1 MSIQIHIDEDRT
13 VFRPGE
19 TIAGDVS
26 WSLPVAPAQISL
38 ELFWTTRGKGQVD
51 SEVVQS
57 MQFKHPSASGEER
70 FALKIPNGPFS
81 FSGKLVSL
89 LWGLRLMIHPSQEQA
104 QVNLTISPTG
114 QEINL
119 VA

>member
-1 MSIQIHIDEDRT
+1 MSIQIHIDGEQT
-13 VFRPGE
+13 AYRPGE
-19 TIAGDVS
+19 TINGSVS
-26 WSLPVAPAQISL
+26 WSLPVPPAQVSV

-57 MQFKHPSASGEER
+57 RQIKHPPASGQER
-70 FALKIPNGPFS
+70 FTLKLPNGPYS
-81 FSGKLVSL
+81 FSGKLVSV

-104 QVNLTISPTG
+104 QVNLTVSPTG

-119 VA
+119 VL

>member
-1 MSIQIHIDEDRT
+1 MINIKMNDEQT
-13 VFRPGE
+13 TFRPGE
-19 TIAGDVS
+19 TIGGIVS
-26 WSLPVAPAQISL
+26 WSLPVAPASLVL
-38 ELFWTTRGKGQVD
+38 ELFWATRGKGTVD
-51 SEVVQS
+51 LQAVESVRID
-57 MQFKHPSASGEER
+57 HPPASGEQK
-70 FALKIPNGPFS
+70 FDLKVPNGPYS

-89 LWGLRLMIHPSQEQA
+89 LWALRLVIHPSQEQA